1 MSDQK
6 VENQINDQP
15 IVELRYNNPNQ
26 WELSEQSGLLG
37 FFETLLKIDIRNNP
51 ENYKQNPQSD
61 EHINIPNP
69 NNTSQRK

>member
-6 VENQINDQP
+6 VEIQNTDQP
-15 IVELRYNNPNQ
+15 TLEIRYNNPNQ

-51 ENYKQNPQSD
+51 GNYKQNPQSN

-69 NNTSQRK
+69 NHTSQSQ